1 MHIALWVIAV
11 LLAGAFLVAG
21 FSKVMSTRAALA
33 EKGLTYVEDF
43 SDGSIKA
50 IGWAE
55 ILGAR
60 PNAAP
65 FETARWVSS
74 EDPADLKT
82 FADLN
87 RTAMAKDRDGN
98 PVFLAKSAW
107 EVGYIAD
114 RYPNVRFAATRER

>member
-55 ILGAR
+55 ILGAIGVIL
-60 PNAAP
+60 PAFVGGLQWLVIVAA
-65 FETARWVSS
+65 FALGVVMIGAVAVHSRRGEKYTTALVLG
-74 EDPADLKT
+74 AL
-82 FADLN
+82 A
-87 RTAMAKDRDGN
+87 
-98 PVFLAKSAW
+98 VFLG
-107 EVGYIAD
+107 VG
-114 RYPNVRFAATRER
+114 RFVFGF

>member
-55 ILGAR
+55 ILGAIGLIV
-60 PNAAP
+60 PMFVPGLQWLVIVAA
-65 FETARWVSS
+65 FALGVVMIGAVAVHSRRQEKYT
-74 EDPADLKT
+74 PALVLG
-82 FADLN
+82 AL
-87 RTAMAKDRDGN
+87 A
-98 PVFLAKSAW
+98 VFLG
-107 EVGYIAD
+107 VGRI
-114 RYPNVRFAATRER
+114 VFGF